1 MPRLIGGRDTVSRDD
16 LALPVTVRDSPVTL
30 KVLVG
35 EPHRFFFP
43 AVGSCP
49 CKLLF
54 LSSASSVV
62 LNHGPQVAPTGHFL
76 GFTLGCTGAV
86 NQFKWL
92 GNYYSNF
99 T

>member
-1 MPRLIGGRDTVSRDD
+1 MLRLIGGSVTVSRDD
-16 LALPVTVRDSPVTL
+16 FDLPVTVRDSPVML

-62 LNHGPQVAPTGHFL
+62 LNHRPQVAQQVIF
-76 GFTLGCTGAV
+76 
-86 NQFKWL
+86 
-92 GNYYSNF
+92 
-99 T
+99 